1 MKITCDITLTYET
14 EQQAQQ
20 VYDAVRV
27 DDASFMNST
36 RTKKSIQTLI
46 QTKTI
51 PSMLHTADDLLSCVR
66 IAEKITEEKTSSKK
80 PVDKKRINNHD

>member
-1 MKITCDITLTYET
+1 MKIMKITCDITLTYDT

-20 VYDAVRV
+20 VYEAVSV

-36 RTKKSIQTLI
+36 RNKRSIQTLI

-51 PSMLHTADDLLSCVR
+51 PSMLHTADDFLSCVR
-66 IAEKITEEKTSSKK
+66 IAEKITEEKTSSKES
-80 PVDKKRINNHD
+80 VD